1 MLRIEVSEEGREAL
15 PAVDVD
21 DAIVVIGSA
30 ADARV
35 RLPAAV
41 AEPEHVV
48 LERGRWRAGARV
60 IVGGHPR
67 QGAATGELG
76 DGEAREPGAN
86 GDIGDGLTLGI
97 GTYRVRVLPSP
108 PGAIA
113 MPPQRTESLA
123 RELMRS
129 LLGAGAAPTLEVERG
144 PTVGDK
150 RMLAAPESALVVGR
164 GDEAG
169 WILVDEDLSRMHAE
183 VRRGWDG
190 TRILDLGSKN
200 GTKLDGVAVG
210 ADGAMLHDGA
220 LVELGKVAIRFRDPA
235 ERQLRATPQTQAAT
249 PKSMRPVASV
259 VPERPPTRAIAPTS
273 RVPFYLAIFIMV
285 TALTGLVWILAIA

>member
-1 MLRIEVSEEGREAL
+1 
-15 PAVDVD
+15 
-21 DAIVVIGSA
+21 
-30 ADARV
+30 
-35 RLPAAV
+35 
-41 AEPEHVV
+41 
-48 LERGRWRAGARV
+48 
-60 IVGGHPR
+60 
-67 QGAATGELG
+67 
-76 DGEAREPGAN
+76 
-86 GDIGDGLTLGI
+86 
-97 GTYRVRVLPSP
+97 
-108 PGAIA
+108 
-113 MPPQRTESLA
+113 
-123 RELMRS
+123 
-129 LLGAGAAPTLEVERG
+129 
-144 PTVGDK
+144 
-150 RMLAAPESALVVGR
+150 
-164 GDEAG
+164 
-169 WILVDEDLSRMHAE
+169 MHAE

>member
-15 PAVDVD
+15 PAVDID

-41 AEPEHVV
+41 ADAEHVV
-48 LERGRWRAGARV
+48 IERGRWRANGRVTVDTEAGVEGA
-60 IVGGHPR
+60 
-67 QGAATGELG
+67 
-76 DGEAREPGAN
+76 
-86 GDIGDGLTLGI
+86 IGDGVTLGI
-97 GTYRVRVLPSP
+97 GSYRVRVQPSP

-123 RELMRS
+123 RELMRN

-144 PTVGDK
+144 PTVADK
-150 RMLAAPESALVVGR
+150 RVLAAPESTLVVGR

-169 WILVDEDLSRMHAE
+169 WIVLDEDLSRMHAE

-190 TRILDLGSKN
+190 TRIVDLGSKN

-210 ADGAMLHDGA
+210 ADGAVLHDGA

-249 PKSMRPVASV
+249 PRSKRPVAPVSPVAAV
-259 VPERPPTRAIAPTS
+259 VPERPTRGATPPS
-273 RVPFYLAIFIMV
+273 RVPFYLAMFIMV
-285 TALTGLVWILAIA
+285 TALTGLVWVLAIA